1 MRYFGSK
8 VSTVESVY
16 SLISRRIAHGSFCDP
31 FGGIG
36 TVGSYFKQRGYDV
49 WTGDILNAA
58 HCFQVTRIQLSHTPA
73 FRDLRRALDLS
84 SCAQIIQLLNDDL
97 RIDGWLTAN
106 YARERKFFTI
116 SNAQHIDACRIRINR
131 WCRKGWVTDSERA
144 VLLSSLINSVDR
156 VANTAGTYYA
166 YLKSWHRKALKP
178 FRFEFV
184 SSIPGQKSCHSLLIE
199 ADSLV
204 QLREYDVLYLDPP
217 FNERCYSSYYHLPE
231 TLAIQKTPRVRGACG
246 IPWSKR
252 AKSDFNRPKFALIA
266 LEQLLSQAR
275 FKLLAFHYSD
285 DGLISK
291 RSLRNLLRTF
301 GKVEEFKISSRGY
314 TTAQQPR
321 TIDHRL
327 YLVKH
332 A

>member
-8 VSTVESVY
+8 VSTIETVY
-16 SLISRRIAHGSFCDP
+16 NLISSRITCGSFCDP

-58 HCFQVTRIQLSHTPA
+58 HCFQITRVQLSHPPA
-73 FRDLRRALDLS
+73 FRNLRRALDLS
-84 SCAQIIQLLNDDL
+84 KRRQIVELLNDDL
-97 RIDGWLTAN
+97 RIDGWLTRQ

-116 SNAQHIDACRIRINR
+116 SNAQHIDACRIRISR

-184 SSIPGQKSCHSLLIE
+184 PSTPGQKSCHSLLVE

-204 QLREYDVLYLDPP
+204 RLREFDVLYLDPP
-217 FNERCYSSYYHLPE
+217 FNERCYSSYYHLAE
-231 TLAIQKTPRVRGACG
+231 TLANQKTPRVRGASG
-246 IPWSKR
+246 MPGSKR
-252 AKSDFNRPKFALIA
+252 IKSNFNRPKLASTA
-266 LEQLLSQAR
+266 LEHLLTQAR

-291 RSLRNLLRTF
+291 RFIRNLLRTY
-301 GKVEEFKISSRGY
+301 GKVEEFKILSRGY
-314 TTAQQPR
+314 TTAQQSR

-327 YLVKH
+327 YLVEH